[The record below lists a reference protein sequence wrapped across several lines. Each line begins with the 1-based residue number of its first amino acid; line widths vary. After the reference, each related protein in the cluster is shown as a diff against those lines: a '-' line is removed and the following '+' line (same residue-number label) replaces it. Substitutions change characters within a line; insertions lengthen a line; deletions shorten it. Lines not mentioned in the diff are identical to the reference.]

1 VKKKLSSIRSL
12 CLCLLLVAG
21 SLAIYTSAPP
31 QKAFAASPDSCSP
44 SGTKYGTDTMSIY
57 VPVNATYTI
66 WTRMEAASSSA
77 NSVLL
82 NVDNTNCYNVGGDST
97 IPTNGS
103 TWHWVND
110 YDGNTSN
117 IVNVNLSQ
125 GTHSFELTGT
135 ESGVSIDRII
145 AVPVNG
151 SGNVS
156 CTPTDTQD
164 DTAGTNCAPIYNTS
178 SGPPTVSVLSP
189 TGGTLSGTTTITAD
203 AATAD
208 PSNTE
213 EGIASVQFEL
223 DGSTTLPSSSGDLN
237 PAVVPSSGS
246 TYSYSWDTSAVSNG
260 THTISA
266 IATDDSG
273 STTTSSPV
281 TVTVGNSTGS
291 PGGLTTPTNL
301 HVTARAG
308 RSLIFAWTASTDTA
322 SGGPAVAGYRIY
334 LNGST
339 SPQTSVSGTTYTGT
353 GLTPGTAY
361 SYSVAAYDSAT
372 TNNVSTHS
380 NTVNDTTCE
389 AGDIQCSGGPVGLP
403 DLLILSENYNNNSGT
418 ATWAKGDLTGD
429 GKVGLPD
436 LLILSESWNNRG
448 P

>member
-1 VKKKLSSIRSL
+1 
-12 CLCLLLVAG
+12 
-21 SLAIYTSAPP
+21 
-31 QKAFAASPDSCSP
+31 
-44 SGTKYGTDTMSIY
+44 
-57 VPVNATYTI
+57 
-66 WTRMEAASSSA
+66 MEAASSSA

-82 NVDNTNCYNVGGDST
+82 NVDNTNCYSVGGDSS
-97 IPTNGS
+97 IPTDGS

-117 IVNVNLSQ
+117 IVNVSLSQ

-156 CTPTDTQD
+156 CTPTDTQAA
-164 DTAGTNCAPIYNTS
+164 TAGSNCAPIYNTS
-178 SGPPTVSVLSP
+178 SGPPTASVTSP
-189 TGGTLSGTTTITAD
+189 TGGTLSGTTNITA
-203 AATAD
+203 AATTAD
-208 PSNTE
+208 PSNTQ

-223 DGSTTLPSSSGDLN
+223 DGNTLPSSSGNLN
-237 PAVVPSSGS
+237 PSVVPSSGS
-246 TYSYSWDTSAVSNG
+246 TYSYSWDTTGVGNG
-260 THTISA
+260 THTITA

-273 STTTSSPV
+273 ATTTSSPV
-281 TVTVGNSTGS
+281 TVTVNNSTGS

-308 RSLIFAWTASTDTA
+308 RSLTMGWTASTDTA
-322 SGGPAVAGYRIY
+322 SGGPAVQGYHIY

-339 SPQTSVSGTTYTGT
+339 SPLTSVSGTTYAAT

-361 SYSVAAYDSAT
+361 SYTVAAYDSAT
-372 TNNVSTHS
+372 TGNISTLS
-380 NTVNDTTCE
+380 TVVNDTTCE
-389 AGDIQCSGGPVGLP
+389 AGDIVCNGGPVQLP
-403 DLLILSENYNNNSGT
+403 DLLVLSENYGNNSGT
-418 ATWAKGDLTGD
+418 ATWAQGDLTGD

-436 LLILSESWNNRG
+436 LLILSESWNNVG